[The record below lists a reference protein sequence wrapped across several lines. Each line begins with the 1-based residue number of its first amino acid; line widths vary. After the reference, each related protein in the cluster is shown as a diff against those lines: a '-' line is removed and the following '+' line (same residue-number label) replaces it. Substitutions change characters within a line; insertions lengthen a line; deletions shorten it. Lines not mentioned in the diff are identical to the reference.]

1 MPASPPG
8 WEGTKLTSLAEY
20 LIQID
25 HVGIAVPDLAAAL
38 AFYQGTLGMLPI
50 HSEENLE
57 QQVIEIMLEP
67 AGGGALIQ
75 LLAPLSEQ
83 SPIAKFL
90 VKSGPGVQQ
99 IAYRV
104 SDVAAAA
111 DAARAEGIRVI
122 FDEAKTGTGNSKIN
136 FLHPTDCGGV
146 LIELV
151 ELADNR

>member
-1 MPASPPG
+1 MSN
-8 WEGTKLTSLAEY
+8 LAEY

-25 HVGIAVPDLAAAL
+25 HVGIAVADLETAL
-38 AFYQGTLGMLPI
+38 EFYQGALGMLPV

-57 QQVIEIMLEP
+57 QQVIEVMLQP

-83 SPIAKFL
+83 SAIAKFL
-90 VKSGPGVQQ
+90 ANSGAGVQQ

-111 DAARAEGIRVI
+111 AAARQSGIRVI
-122 FDEAKTGTGNSKIN
+122 YEEAKRGTNNSKVN
-136 FLHPTDCGGV
+136 FLHPKDCGGV

-151 ELADNR
+151 ELS

>member
-1 MPASPPG
+1 MSN
-8 WEGTKLTSLAEY
+8 LAEY

-25 HVGIAVPDLAAAL
+25 HVGIAVADLESAL
-38 AFYQGTLGMLPI
+38 EFYQGTLGMLPV

-57 QQVIEIMLEP
+57 QQVIEVMLQP

-75 LLAPLSEQ
+75 LLAPISEQ
-83 SPIAKFL
+83 SAIAKFL
-90 VKSGPGVQQ
+90 ANSGAGVQQ

-111 DAARAEGIRVI
+111 AAARQAGIRVI
-122 FDEAKTGTGNSKIN
+122 YEEAKRGTNNSKVN
-136 FLHPTDCGGV
+136 FLHPKDCGGV

-151 ELADNR
+151 EIS

>member
-1 MPASPPG
+1 
-8 WEGTKLTSLAEY
+8 
-20 LIQID
+20 
-25 HVGIAVPDLAAAL
+25 
-38 AFYQGTLGMLPI
+38 MLPV

-57 QQVIEIMLEP
+57 QQVIEVMLQP

-83 SPIAKFL
+83 SAIAKFL
-90 VKSGPGVQQ
+90 ANSGAGVQQ

-111 DAARAEGIRVI
+111 AAARQAGIRVI
-122 FDEAKTGTGNSKIN
+122 YEEAKRGTNNSKVN
-136 FLHPTDCGGV
+136 FLHPKDCGGV

-151 ELADNR
+151 ELS